1 VLRFID
7 SIAGI
12 NQKKRD
18 HMKKYKP
25 SPQRIANHSQS
36 KINHSSGD
44 SFALNLIRLSDK
56 NEDHETLHLQ
66 ADPQLSQYSDHEYHV
81 EASFQQEVNEINETP
96 NHQPEKRKFSVWQL
110 IGLKKEERSLPK
122 NESEKITSEEK
133 REHMRNNDNFEPQ
146 VNSNRDESA
155 VISRLMVIKGDINV
169 DTPLLLAGKV
179 IGNIVCGDHIEI
191 SSNGSVEGN
200 ITAKSIKLIG
210 GDVKGNI
217 NCEGTLETNQET
229 IIAGDLKVGIA
240 LISGQV
246 TGEIRAVESVSLAS
260 TANVKGD
267 QYSSVIGVEKGASLE
282 GKYSIS
288 SK

>member
-1 VLRFID
+1 LRFID

-25 SPQRIANHSQS
+25 SPQKIANHSQS
-36 KINHSSGD
+36 RVNHSSGD
-44 SFALNLIRLSDK
+44 SFALNLIQLSDK
-56 NEDHETLHLQ
+56 NEDQETLRLQ
-66 ADPQLSQYSDHEYHV
+66 DDPQSSQYSDHEYHV
-81 EASFQQEVNEINETP
+81 ESSFHQEVKEINEIP
-96 NHQPEKRKFSVWQL
+96 NHQPEKRKLSLWQL
-110 IGLKKEERSLPK
+110 FGHKSEESSLPK
-122 NESEKITSEEK
+122 TESEKVTSEEK
-133 REHMRNNDNFEPQ
+133 REHMRNNENFEPTST
-146 VNSNRDESA
+146 SNRDENA
-155 VISRLMVIKGDINV
+155 VISKLMVIKGDINV

-179 IGNIVCGDHIEI
+179 IGNIVCGDHIEV

-229 IIAGDLKVGIA
+229 VIVGDLKVGIA
-240 LISGQV
+240 LISGEV

-260 TANVKGD
+260 TATVKGD
-267 QYSSVIGVEKGASLE
+267 LYSSVIGVEKGASLE